1 MRINID
7 AKDHHLWIYNK
18 YKEILS
24 FLENSSK
31 LKKKKEKIRRK
42 NLKKNPLN

>member
-31 LKKKKEKIRRK
+31 LKKKKKKYGEKIW
-42 NLKKNPLN
+42 KKIH